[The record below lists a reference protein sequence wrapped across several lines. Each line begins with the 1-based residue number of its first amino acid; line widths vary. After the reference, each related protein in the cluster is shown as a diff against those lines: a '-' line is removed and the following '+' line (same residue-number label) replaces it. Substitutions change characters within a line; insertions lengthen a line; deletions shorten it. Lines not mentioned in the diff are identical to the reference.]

1 MDARV
6 RPLTRRI
13 HMIQTEAIS
22 PRVLKIVPTEKLKEV
37 DFDALAPQ
45 VDAMIA
51 KFAGKSG
58 C

>member
-22 PRVLKIVPTEKLKEV
+22 PSVLKIVPTEKLKEI
-37 DFDALAPQ
+37 DFRALAPQ

-51 KFAGKSG
+51 FNPDG
-58 C
+58 